1 MSLYLDCHW
10 KALPVFR
17 VGLPASDNLIKTTPH
32 RCAPQLV
39 FQQISDSAWSNGS
52 EALGA
57 IHQLLS
63 YWHRLALVECSKQ
76 TCRMSLVPSESQV
89 IKAFEKGPPP
99 CCDRGAS
106 CVWCVQRLAEHCT
119 GYHFQLSLKCLTA
132 AAPPSRT
139 LSYLLTKG
147 ARAMLHCGRASGFLL
162 TACELRIVCMG
173 WSHSCQNWEGAR
185 IIIPAVW
192 WVKWSAEGLGAGSD
206 KTKKQRIR
214 GVAP

>member
-1 MSLYLDCHW
+1 MTPHAKLSPLMSLYLDCHW

-99 CCDRGAS
+99 AVTEELAVCDVCRGWQNTVLGTTS
-106 CVWCVQRLAEHCT
+106 SFPWSVWQLPHLLLAHCPT
-119 GYHFQLSLKCLTA
+119 YSLREPEPCFTVAEL
-132 AAPPSRT
+132 
-139 LSYLLTKG
+139 LVSYSLPV
-147 ARAMLHCGRASGFLL
+147 S
-162 TACELRIVCMG
+162 
-173 WSHSCQNWEGAR
+173 
-185 IIIPAVW
+185 
-192 WVKWSAEGLGAGSD
+192 
-206 KTKKQRIR
+206 
-214 GVAP
+214 